1 MGDSYRDGLDRAKFA
16 PLLEH
21 MSDGVFVVDSDR
33 RICLF
38 NRAAEEISGLSAKQ
52 AAGRVCHSVFT
63 GLDEGA
69 ECAMFPRPAC
79 TIRSVFETG
88 KSCGRQDAEIT
99 FPDGSRKSLTCN
111 VVPLFG
117 DDGTVAL
124 VAVVLQDVSEL
135 HALRHELGERSE
147 FQNIVAKNHRM
158 QEIFD
163 LIEQIADTDANVL
176 IEGESGT
183 GKELVARAI
192 HRRSRRGSGPFV
204 QVNCS
209 ALVETLLE
217 SELFGHA
224 RGAFTGAIRDKVGR
238 FEAADGGTIF
248 LDEIG
253 DVSPAVQVK
262 LLRVIQ
268 ERRFERVGENKSR
281 TADVRIIAA
290 TNRDLKDLMQ
300 RGVFREDL
308 YYRLRVV
315 PVYLPPLRERREDIP
330 LLVEH
335 FIGRF
340 RARMGRPIRSV
351 SDAAF
356 QLIMDYTW
364 PGNVRELENAV
375 EHAFVRCAGS
385 EIRSED
391 LPVELRLRPPDGQA
405 VLPVPAT
412 SPPRPQML
420 RPSKPD
426 ERGIILGA
434 LERAGG
440 NKSLAAKSLGIS
452 RTTLWRRMREFDIDW
467 PKYPGPMHPETS
479 ETT

>member
-1 MGDSYRDGLDRAKFA
+1 MGDSYSDSLDRAKLA

-38 NRAAEEISGLSAKQ
+38 NHAAQEISGLSAEQ
-52 AAGRVCHSVFT
+52 ATGRICHNVFT

-69 ECAMFPRPAC
+69 DCAIFPRPAC
-79 TIRSVFETG
+79 TIRSAFETG
-88 KSCGRQDAEIT
+88 ESCGRQEAEVT
-99 FPDGSRKSLTCN
+99 FPNGSRKSLACD
-111 VVPLFG
+111 VVPLLGG
-117 DDGTVAL
+117 DGAVAF

-135 HALRHELGERSE
+135 HALRQELEERYE
-147 FQNIVAKNHRM
+147 FQSIIAKNHRM
-158 QEIFD
+158 QEIFS

-192 HRRSRRGSGPFV
+192 HHRSRRDGKPFV

-224 RGAFTGAIRDKVGR
+224 RGAFTGAVRDKIGR

-253 DVSPAVQVK
+253 DISPAVQVK

-268 ERRFERVGENKSR
+268 ERRFERVGENTSR
-281 TADVRIIAA
+281 TADVRIVTA
-290 TNRDLKDLMQ
+290 TNRNLKDLMQ
-300 RGVFREDL
+300 SGVFREDL

-315 PVYLPPLRERREDIP
+315 PVSLPPLRERREDIP

-335 FIGRF
+335 FIERF
-340 RARMGRPIRSV
+340 RERMDRPIRTV
-351 SDAAF
+351 SASA
-356 QLIMDYTW
+356 LAMMMDHAW

-375 EHAFVRCAGS
+375 EHAFVRCAGT
-385 EIRSED
+385 EIRPED
-391 LPVELRLRPPDGQA
+391 LPAELRMGPLTE
-405 VLPVPAT
+405 PAAAPGAA
-412 SPPRPQML
+412 PPRPQML

-452 RTTLWRRMREFDIDW
+452 RTTLWRRMREFDIEW
-467 PKYPGPMHPETS
+467 PKYPGSMQAETS
-479 ETT
+479 ETP